1 MNLKRVFLA
10 VFAFSLLLP
19 LSGCGCRKQC
29 CGDSRSFAPP
39 PPCCDKGVPAG
50 YTPGVHVHP

>member
-1 MNLKRVFLA
+1 MNIKRVFLA

-19 LSGCGCRKQC
+19 LSGCGCRKHC

-39 PPCCDKGVPAG
+39 QPCCDGGAPAG
-50 YTPGVHVHP
+50 FTPGVRP

>member
-1 MNLKRVFLA
+1 MILKRFVLA

-19 LSGCGCRKQC
+19 LSGCGCRRHC

-39 PPCCDKGVPAG
+39 QACCDKGAPAG
-50 YTPGVHVHP
+50 YLPGVQP